1 MPNRWGLFD
10 ILGNVSEWTQ
20 DVYAERGEDRAMSLR
35 GGSAWSSP
43 VKLRAAHCSFFS
55 FMHTDH
61 RLGFRI
67 ARTMPV
73 PRQAER

>member
-1 MPNRWGLFD
+1 MPNRLGLFD
-10 ILGNVSEWTQ
+10 ILGNVSEWTH
-20 DVYAERGEDRAMSLR
+20 DVYAEHGDDRATPLR

-43 VKLRAAHCSFFS
+43 VKLRAAHRSFFS

-67 ARTMPV
+67 ARPLPA
-73 PRQAER
+73 PRPAER